1 MKRLL
6 LTASAIVLI
15 ASQAQATVFGIVYQ
29 NDPTSGDASIVP
41 SSTLPHAN
49 FSSSSINYQTNDS
62 TSTSLATFLNN
73 PNFTNMTNGFD
84 ATMPA
89 NNSFLELTGSILLQS
104 GDNTFV
110 VGHDDGVVLSLA
122 GYGQVIDAPG
132 PTSESFSPV
141 TVTNSGAAQNVAF
154 DLKYAECCGGP
165 ADLVFQ
171 VNGVAVS
178 GVPEP
183 STWAMMLLGFAGLGF
198 AGYRSSHKRSLV
210 G

>member
-84 ATMPA
+84 ATMQGC
-89 NNSFLELTGSILLQS
+89 S
-104 GDNTFV
+104 
-110 VGHDDGVVLSLA
+110 VLFTE
-122 GYGQVIDAPG
+122 Q
-132 PTSESFSPV
+132 
-141 TVTNSGAAQNVAF
+141 
-154 DLKYAECCGGP
+154 
-165 ADLVFQ
+165 
-171 VNGVAVS
+171 
-178 GVPEP
+178 
-183 STWAMMLLGFAGLGF
+183 
-198 AGYRSSHKRSLV
+198 RS
-210 G
+210 